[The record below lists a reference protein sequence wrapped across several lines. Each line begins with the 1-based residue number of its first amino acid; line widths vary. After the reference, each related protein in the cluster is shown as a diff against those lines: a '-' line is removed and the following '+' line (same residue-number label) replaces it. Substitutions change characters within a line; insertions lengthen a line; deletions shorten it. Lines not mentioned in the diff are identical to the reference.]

1 MRFAVDGFPSGRQP
15 LQVAKITLFCQQAK
29 LNLFFLS
36 ELRAVVA
43 VAILPVR
50 IKPVFLLPEN
60 ILYRLPTFFGGVY
73 LKVEYADFIDSGSSL
88 PAGGSGG
95 GLVAVAAV
103 ADGTPAIVGSGRRKL
118 VDANLSRAWGRAVAA
133 TTGREPVAACAGL

>member
-1 MRFAVDGFPSGRQP
+1 
-15 LQVAKITLFCQQAK
+15 
-29 LNLFFLS
+29 LFFLS
-36 ELRAVVA
+36 ELGTVVA

-60 ILYRLPTFFGGVY
+60 ILYRLPMFLGGVY

-95 GLVAVAAV
+95 SLVAVASV
-103 ADGTPAIVGSGRRKL
+103 ADSTPVTVGGGRRKL
-118 VDANLSRAWGRAVAA
+118 VDANLSRA
-133 TTGREPVAACAGL
+133 